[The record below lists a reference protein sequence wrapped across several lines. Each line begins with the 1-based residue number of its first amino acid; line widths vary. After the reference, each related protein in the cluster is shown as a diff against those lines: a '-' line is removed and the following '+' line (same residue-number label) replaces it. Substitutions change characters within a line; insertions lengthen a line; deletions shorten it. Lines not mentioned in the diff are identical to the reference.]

1 MTSDR
6 EKFFL
11 DTNIFVY
18 TFESKSSSKRVLAQ
32 DLVSGALDTRR
43 GVISYQ
49 VIQEFLNVAT
59 RKFVKPMKVPEAEL
73 YLARVL
79 MPLCE
84 VFPDSSLYSQALS
97 ISSETG
103 FSFYDSLIVASAI
116 TSECEILWTEDL
128 QDGRRIRGVE
138 LRNPFRSRH

>member
-18 TFESKSSSKRVLAQ
+18 AFESRSPSKRVLAQ
-32 DLVSGALDTRR
+32 DLVSGAVDTRR

-49 VIQEFLNVAT
+49 VVQEFLNVAT
-59 RKFVKPMKVPEAEL
+59 RKFTKPMKVPEAEL

-84 VFPDSSLYSQALS
+84 VFPDSALYSQALS

-116 TSECEILWTEDL
+116 TSGCAILWSEDL
-128 QDGRRIRGVE
+128 QDGRRIRRVY
-138 LRNPFRSRH
+138 LLNP

>member
-1 MTSDR
+1 MTVDK

-18 TFESKSSSKRVLAQ
+18 TFESRSSSKRVLAQ

-49 VIQEFLNVAT
+49 VVQEFLNVAT
-59 RKFVKPMKVPEAEL
+59 RKFAKPMKVPEAEL
-73 YLARVL
+73 YLARIL

-84 VFPDSSLYSQALS
+84 VFPDSSLYSRALS

-103 FSFYDSLIVASAI
+103 FSFYDSSIVASAI
-116 TSECEILWTEDL
+116 VGECAILWTEDL

-138 LRNPFRSRH
+138 IRNPFRSR